1 MIKMMLA
8 LTAAG
13 VAVAAVPAEART
25 YSSAVACSGWRD
37 GQCVAWNRL
46 TNKQVREIAVGTEFG
61 ANYTY
66 YTPFAQIPQ
75 AVVTQYN
82 LNPNNRYVTAEGYTY
97 VVDPST
103 YKVTQV
109 ITPTTTTTTTTQV
122 APTTTPMPA
131 PAPGQ

>member
-1 MIKMMLA
+1 MTA
-8 LTAAG
+8 L
-13 VAVAAVPAEART
+13 PAEART
-25 YSSAVACSGWRD
+25 YSNTIACSGYRD
-37 GQCVAWNRL
+37 GVCVAWNRL
-46 TNKQVREIAVGTEFG
+46 TSKQEREVAVGTEFG
-61 ANYTY
+61 ANYSY

-75 AVVTQYN
+75 SVVTQYN
-82 LNPNNRYVTAEGYTY
+82 LAPTNRYVMADGYTY

-122 APTTTPMPA
+122 QPTVTPMPA